1 MLSPSE
7 ARGVD
12 TRFRRDAHVQILALV
27 RTYHELQQM
36 IGRSSRTRGVCQG
49 SLFIISDE
57 RAGKVIERLKLQ
69 GMVSIQGMEKLMLV
83 LEKRAKD
90 NTFIKCLQDLKELKI
105 TIRTYE
111 ELKLNID
118 EKQLD
123 KFVRDVFV

>member
-1 MLSPSE
+1 
-7 ARGVD
+7 
-12 TRFRRDAHVQILALV
+12 
-27 RTYHELQQM
+27 M